1 MGLYNRPLTLSLREP
16 TGHCFPQETQGNTRL
31 LSAASH
37 SHYQPLRLAFFA
49 SCVLSPQRKLPLLH
63 IVTESYYI
71 CDAGRRPHY
80 LVRTQVLL
88 ILHRSQT
95 HIQQDYSSLHVM
107 TVDWCLPST
116 PTTVLSTLPR
126 PTRLTF
132 TATLRSQYCYD
143 FQFTDDETNTQRG

>member
-1 MGLYNRPLTLSLREP
+1 MGLHNGPLTLSLREP
-16 TGHCFPQETQGNTRL
+16 TGHCFPQETQGNTWL

-49 SCVLSPQRKLPLLH
+49 SCFLSPQRKLPLLH
-63 IVTESYYI
+63 IVTESYI
-71 CDAGRRPHY
+71 CDVGRRPHY

-88 ILHRSQT
+88 ILHRNQT

-107 TVDWCLPST
+107 TVNWCLLST
-116 PTTVLSTLPR
+116 PTIVLSPLPR
-126 PTRLTF
+126 PTCLTF

-143 FQFTDDETNTQRG
+143 FQFTDDETKAQRG